1 MSAKKHPHAWSAESL
16 LCKAQ
21 RYATTMLEKE
31 RTDWQFGFW
40 SALTLEMLARAA
52 VAKISPTLLAHSNN
66 WNNTYYALGQTATES
81 RYVPR
86 SIDIA
91 EVFNRLKSIFP
102 DNFTQEVHNFYSN
115 HINLRNTEMHSGDLP
130 FDVLGTSSWL
140 AKYYLTCQVLLH
152 PLGQK
157 LDILLGTDEA
167 KVAETLIQA
176 LEDSAAK
183 AVGTTIE
190 DHKKAWRS
198 KTDKERKS
206 LARQAQTLTSRH
218 VGHRIKCPSC
228 GNTALIH
235 GNPLGAPT
243 QKLEDDIITERQSM
257 LPSHFEC
264 LACGLKIIGYSK
276 LAACGLGD
284 AFTATSQYEAAE
296 YFDIAEAAEM
306 YEGDFNE

>member
-16 LCKAQ
+16 LGKAQ
-21 RYATTMLEKE
+21 RYAAIMLEKE

-52 VAKISPTLLAHSNN
+52 VAKVSPTLLAQSNN
-66 WNNTYYALGQTATES
+66 WNNIYYALGQTPTES
-81 RYVPR
+81 TYVPK

-102 DNFTQEVHNFYSN
+102 NNFTQEIHNFCIL

-130 FDVLGTSSWL
+130 FDGFGTSNWL
-140 AKYYLTCQVLLH
+140 AKYYLTCRILLH
-152 PLGQK
+152 SLDEK

-176 LEDSAAK
+176 LEDKAAK
-183 AVGTTIE
+183 AVGTTIKE
-190 DHKKAWRS
+190 HKTAWHS

-206 LARQAQTLTSRH
+206 LVKQAQALTSRH
-218 VGHRIKCPSC
+218 VGHRVKCPSC
-228 GNTALIH
+228 GNTALLQ
-235 GNPLGAPT
+235 GSPLGAPT
-243 QKLEDDIITERQSM
+243 QRLEDDIITERQSI

-264 LACGLKIIGYSK
+264 LVCGLKITGYSK

-306 YEGDFNE
+306 YEEDFNE